1 MDESYYQKLF
11 GMPTAVDPWSPE
23 GIQAAASQ
31 LQPTAITIQQ
41 QKKTLIPDETFKKLQ
56 ERQLESFR
64 QQAQGIKDYEKSL
77 KERAGKQEINPLL
90 AVASG
95 LSDMF
100 AGTNNIDS
108 LTQQKLM
115 AQKQLE
121 ADQARL
127 QGMRK
132 DLTNADIDMLKEQY
146 QHQSDAE
153 KMAAQMKLAGMKMA
167 SDKEKEAKTLTASE
181 TEQLADIKDQLGSLD
196 NIYSDWKTKIGGTTG
211 VADYLSNK
219 AAGLI
224 PNSETS
230 EYKAN
235 LKQKAQLIG
244 KALEGGKLTDV
255 DYEKYINFLP
265 QPGDT
270 DEMAKSRVKNLQE
283 ALKTKYNQ
291 RIQTFGEAGYKV
303 GNFSSVE
310 NAATPKKQTK
320 TKMSFEE
327 WKKAKGHK

>member
-100 AGTNNIDS
+100 AGTNNIDA

-153 KMAAQMKLAGMKMA
+153 KMAAQMKMLGMKLANEKDKPEPDLKEWQVQSGVYGKRLNQAEDVFKDLEDKGYNRADWLEGAKDKLSGLWGAGHFTSDDLKRQQQAERNFVTATLRKESGA
-167 SDKEKEAKTLTASE
+167 SISKGEFETAEKQYFPREGDSPEVIAQKRANRQQVIEGMKLGSGRAWEQLPQVASE
-181 TEQLADIKDQLGSLD
+181 K
-196 NIYSDWKTKIGGTTG
+196 
-211 VADYLSNK
+211 
-219 AAGLI
+219 
-224 PNSETS
+224 
-230 EYKAN
+230 
-235 LKQKAQLIG
+235 G
-244 KALEGGKLTDV
+244 KGA
-255 DYEKYINFLP
+255 
-265 QPGDT
+265 
-270 DEMAKSRVKNLQE
+270 
-283 ALKTKYNQ
+283 
-291 RIQTFGEAGYKV
+291 
-303 GNFSSVE
+303 
-310 NAATPKKQTK
+310 K